1 MVGSDELLSCL
12 TRYGRSYIQDFVANS
27 RDMSDVVTYLRVEFI
42 LNLARA
48 MSFRTKDSVNFEREE
63 SIEDAPGQ
71 TANQSCESKLRNF
84 LIR

>member
-12 TRYGRSYIQDFVANS
+12 TRYGRSYIQDFVASS
-27 RDMSDVVTYLRVEFI
+27 RDISDVVTYLRVEFI
-42 LNLARA
+42 LNLAGA
-48 MSFRTKDSVNFEREE
+48 MSFRTKDSVSFEREE

-71 TANQSCESKLRNF
+71 TANQSHESELRNF

>member
-1 MVGSDELLSCL
+1 MVASDELLSCL
-12 TRYGRSYIQDFVANS
+12 TRYGRNYIQEFVANS

-48 MSFRTKDSVNFEREE
+48 MSFRTKDSVSFEREE